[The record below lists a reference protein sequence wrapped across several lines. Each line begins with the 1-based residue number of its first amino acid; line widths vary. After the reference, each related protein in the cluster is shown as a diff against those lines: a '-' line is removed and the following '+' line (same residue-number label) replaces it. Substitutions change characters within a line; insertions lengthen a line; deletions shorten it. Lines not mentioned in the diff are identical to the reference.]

1 MKIIPLFDR
10 LVLKPIIET
19 NTSSSIILPE
29 SAEKKPIMAEVVA
42 LGLGGTINGEKI
54 DFKVQVGDKVLYNK
68 FAGNEFKLDNEQFIL
83 IKQVDI
89 LAIIK

>member
-19 NTSSSIILPE
+19 TTSSSIILPE